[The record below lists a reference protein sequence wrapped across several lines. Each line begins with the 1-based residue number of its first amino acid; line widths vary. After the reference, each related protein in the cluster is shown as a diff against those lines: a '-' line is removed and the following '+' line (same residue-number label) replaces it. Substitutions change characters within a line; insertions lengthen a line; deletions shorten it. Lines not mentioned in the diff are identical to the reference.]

1 MENNQCFFFAKGSA
15 VTGLAIISFLR
26 SSTGWITG
34 KEYSLRLWNEL
45 LESFAGR
52 AFGTNKPMEMR
63 WTGCNWEGRN
73 QN

>member
-1 MENNQCFFFAKGSA
+1 MENHVFFFAKGSA
-15 VTGLAIISFLR
+15 VTFRLAILSFLR

-52 AFGTNKPMEMR
+52 AFGAQKNPWR
-63 WTGCNWEGRN
+63 
-73 QN
+73 